1 MATIQELESFKMSDA
16 VKFHKELNPQLW
28 EDHKLDPEVRDQ
40 LLLIAEDFVEYLGLD
55 NLKVE
60 DVTISGS
67 NAAYSYT
74 PHSDLDLHILV
85 DFNELPNNEVYQE
98 LFTAKKT
105 LYNDAHDISVHGVP
119 VELYVQD
126 TNNPVHSLGEYS
138 IVHDRWIRIPKKR
151 RANYDE
157 AATKAK
163 YEKLGDLIEIALKSK
178 DPKRVADTI
187 ALVKRYRKSGLDK
200 HGEFGPENLAYK
212 AVRKQGLVQALYDL
226 KAQLHGEKLSIEEDT
241 GSIADMIKSSLGL
254 KQFIVTEKNNDL
266 YLDSIIVDKK
276 DQNKGLGTKALE
288 QLISYADQTGKR
300 IILTPGLPNKEHGT
314 TSRNRLVKF
323 YKKFGFKENKG
334 RSIDFA
340 MGAGKM
346 YRDPK
351 GQLQEKEHKLL
362 NKPTLTVG
370 ELAEK
375 HGVSR
380 MDIATQLDKG
390 IKVELEHTKDKS
402 VAREIALDHLAEDPK
417 YYDKLASVELEEQQ
431 LDETVEENQIVNVVS
446 NIAAAQIAK
455 VMKAKESKLLALLD
469 GGLSPKEK
477 LELFGVKVKDLN
489 VPNVNDPL
497 LKKLF
502 NILYIKVNSQVDF
515 YDDPSAPKTL
525 GGYYDGDYT
534 VELFFPAIEYVAGKR
549 ESQLKS
555 EIASTLAHE
564 IQHAI
569 DDYKSEN
576 AVYAGSNI
584 SPAKDMQG
592 YLKLPYEV
600 NARFQEATMDIAKYI
615 AMPKNDGS
623 KTTQADL
630 PELIR
635 YAFEKNRLDKIYEK
649 NQKEYKR
656 LLTRA
661 YKFFDAEMK
670 APKKATPIPQNIA
683 KRALAWILGKQTKE
697 INESVAY
704 HVTPT
709 RNLRSIMKNGLR
721 PQIGD
726 RSSQLDGEVEGIFL
740 FPSLG
745 DVEAAVSSWLGDEFD
760 EDEELSLLAVD
771 ITGLEDNIVQGAD
784 YETIVNTTISPDRI
798 KVDDSLLLEASGYIP
813 STKEK
818 NDPRFKTAL
827 TVDIKPDS
835 IKKNAKAFNWKTS
848 RAGIPP
854 QARADGKI
862 NENVSQK
869 SGSVSHALVNEFLST
884 RTNNERRFYAIR
896 DNCGPAASDM
906 RNWLENTKG
915 IKTKRV
921 RGEFVADDVV
931 SKKADFTP
939 DMKKEFISA
948 GLDWNSPED
957 RYNFIKNNPKYA
969 TEWKKIPHYWLTDE
983 SGEIYDP
990 TGYIQFINPGLAT
1003 DLNKRRYIPESQA
1016 RPDGKIAEDLMREWK
1031 SFLAEDQEQQELFP
1045 GYDEKHRQE
1054 RLNAWLGKSQAV
1066 TANYK
1071 PKVLYH
1077 ATTKHFDQFRAQN
1090 KGFASALGMTFEV
1103 DRSGIFLA
1111 ENPKFAA
1118 EYIEDEYGAYKE
1130 NAVIIPVYLSAQ
1142 YTFVLTDS
1150 GLSPMLNDEALV
1162 EEFKEHDID
1171 LRSIYYHVYEDQRWE
1186 LFDGPEGEEFV
1197 ANLKKLGY
1205 DSAYMYEDSRHLGR
1219 NGVWVAFEPSQV
1231 KAITNRGSFS
1241 PDDPRLMK
1249 ENG

>member
-74 PHSDLDLHILV
+74 PHSDLDLHVLV
-85 DFNELPNNEVYQE
+85 DFNQLPNNEVYQE

-226 KAQLHGEKLSIEEDT
+226 KAQLHGEKLSIEE
-241 GSIADMIKSSLGL
+241 
-254 KQFIVTEKNNDL
+254 
-266 YLDSIIVDKK
+266 
-276 DQNKGLGTKALE
+276 
-288 QLISYADQTGKR
+288 
-300 IILTPGLPNKEHGT
+300 
-314 TSRNRLVKF
+314 
-323 YKKFGFKENKG
+323 
-334 RSIDFA
+334 
-340 MGAGKM
+340 
-346 YRDPK
+346 
-351 GQLQEKEHKLL
+351 EHKLL
-362 NKPTLTVG
+362 NKPTLTVA
-370 ELAEK
+370 EIAEK
-375 HGVSR
+375 HGVDR
-380 MDIATQLDKG
+380 MQIAKQLDKG
-390 IKVELEHTKDKS
+390 VKVELEHTKDKS

-417 YYDKLASVELEEQQ
+417 YYDKLAKVELEENQYTFAGKDPMSFKSPNGGTPTMLLVTGQGSRYLVTSDGMVLRNKSFHASTGGEDQGLKDWSGAIEFYDPNEKPGGAPFALTVSKAVEKKLPVALSNTKDGKRALLIYDGKQWRVAKVSDIYNNVASNDDPIVATYSKTPKLSWNVFDYDVDSNNRIVRAHPGSPVTHGIQLNQPTQ
-431 LDETVEENQIVNVVS
+431 LDETAHESQLVNLISKRAAEEIFKMLRKKES
-446 NIAAAQIAK
+446 TLAK
-455 VMKAKESKLLALLD
+455 VLGPDTKR
-469 GGLSPKEK
+469 EK
-477 LELFGVKVKDLN
+477 LQYWGISAEKLGV
-489 VPNVNDPL
+489 PYVNDPVL
-497 LKKLF
+497 GSVLHHAKFIAVDYIDRLRPKRVASYDP
-502 NILYIKVNSQVDF
+502 NTHEILVHY
-515 YDDPSAPKTL
+515 
-525 GGYYDGDYT
+525 
-534 VELFFPAIEYVAGKR
+534 PAIVR
-549 ESQLKS
+549 D
-555 EIASTLAHE
+555 ASDYGYETEQYLAKIIAHE
-564 IQHAI
+564 LQHAV
-569 DDYKSEN
+569 DNFKSRGK
-576 AVYAGSNI
+576 AFDTKKTAYAT
-584 SPAKDMQG
+584 
-592 YLKLPYEV
+592 LPYEI
-600 NARFQEATMDIAKYI
+600 NARFQEALMNMTIEFDEARKRGKILKR
-615 AMPKNDGS
+615 
-623 KTTQADL
+623 TDL
-630 PELIR
+630 PRFVDGALEHNIISQYLPKDGKR
-635 YAFEKNRLDKIYEK
+635 YKQLAK
-649 NQKEYKR
+649 
-656 LLTRA
+656 RA
-661 YKFFDAEMK
+661 YKFFDAEFNN
-670 APKKATPIPQNIA
+670 PKQEKPLSLG
-683 KRALAWILGKQTKE
+683 KRAINYILGKPTSSV
-697 INESVAY
+697 NESIAY

-771 ITGLEDNIVQGAD
+771 ITGLENNIVQGAD

-813 STKEK
+813 SAKEK

-827 TVDIKPDS
+827 TVDVKPDS

-854 QARADGKI
+854 QAR
-862 NENVSQK
+862 
-869 SGSVSHALVNEFLST
+869 
-884 RTNNERRFYAIR
+884 
-896 DNCGPAASDM
+896 
-906 RNWLENTKG
+906 
-915 IKTKRV
+915 
-921 RGEFVADDVV
+921 
-931 SKKADFTP
+931 
-939 DMKKEFISA
+939 
-948 GLDWNSPED
+948 
-957 RYNFIKNNPKYA
+957 
-969 TEWKKIPHYWLTDE
+969 
-983 SGEIYDP
+983 
-990 TGYIQFINPGLAT
+990 
-1003 DLNKRRYIPESQA
+1003 
-1016 RPDGKIAEDLMREWK
+1016 PDGKIAEDLMNEWK

-1066 TANYK
+1066 TATYK

-1090 KGFASALGMTFEV
+1090 KGFASALGMAFEV

-1171 LRSIYYHVYEDQRWE
+1171 LRSIYYHIYEDQRWE

-1205 DSAYMYEDSRHLGR
+1205 DSAFMYEDSKYLGR

-1241 PDDPRLMK
+1241 PDDPRMMK

>member
-74 PHSDLDLHILV
+74 PHSDLDLHVLV
-85 DFNELPNNEVYQE
+85 DFNQLPNNEVYQE
-98 LFTAKKT
+98 LITAKKT
-105 LYNDAHDISVHGVP
+105 LYNDAHDISVHDVP

-163 YEKLGDLIEIALKSK
+163 YEKLGDLIELALKSK

-212 AVRKQGLVQALYDL
+212 AVRKQGLVQDLYDL
-226 KAQLHGEKLSIEEDT
+226 KSQLHGEKLSIEE
-241 GSIADMIKSSLGL
+241 
-254 KQFIVTEKNNDL
+254 
-266 YLDSIIVDKK
+266 
-276 DQNKGLGTKALE
+276 
-288 QLISYADQTGKR
+288 
-300 IILTPGLPNKEHGT
+300 
-314 TSRNRLVKF
+314 
-323 YKKFGFKENKG
+323 
-334 RSIDFA
+334 
-340 MGAGKM
+340 
-346 YRDPK
+346 
-351 GQLQEKEHKLL
+351 EHKLL
-362 NKPTLTVG
+362 NKPTLTVA

-380 MDIATQLDKG
+380 MDIAKQLDKG
-390 IKVELEHTKDKS
+390 VKIELEHTKDKS

-417 YYDKLASVELEEQQ
+417 YYDKLASVELEEHQ
-431 LDETVEENQIVNVVS
+431 LDETAEENQIVNVVS

-813 STKEK
+813 SAKEK

-827 TVDIKPDS
+827 TVDVKPDS

-862 NENVSQK
+862 
-869 SGSVSHALVNEFLST
+869 
-884 RTNNERRFYAIR
+884 
-896 DNCGPAASDM
+896 
-906 RNWLENTKG
+906 
-915 IKTKRV
+915 
-921 RGEFVADDVV
+921 
-931 SKKADFTP
+931 
-939 DMKKEFISA
+939 
-948 GLDWNSPED
+948 
-957 RYNFIKNNPKYA
+957 
-969 TEWKKIPHYWLTDE
+969 
-983 SGEIYDP
+983 
-990 TGYIQFINPGLAT
+990 
-1003 DLNKRRYIPESQA
+1003 
-1016 RPDGKIAEDLMREWK
+1016 AEDLMKEWK

-1071 PKVLYH
+1071 PKILYH

-1249 ENG
+1249 ESSALEYLGNCTEDDVVDDIFGNVSEFARMVEEHGDEFTLGNLVVKYDDDQDIHYFYKDNG

>member
-74 PHSDLDLHILV
+74 PHSDLDLHVLV
-85 DFNELPNNEVYQE
+85 DFNQLPNNEVYQE

-226 KAQLHGEKLSIEEDT
+226 KAQLHGEKLSIEE
-241 GSIADMIKSSLGL
+241 
-254 KQFIVTEKNNDL
+254 
-266 YLDSIIVDKK
+266 
-276 DQNKGLGTKALE
+276 
-288 QLISYADQTGKR
+288 
-300 IILTPGLPNKEHGT
+300 
-314 TSRNRLVKF
+314 
-323 YKKFGFKENKG
+323 
-334 RSIDFA
+334 
-340 MGAGKM
+340 
-346 YRDPK
+346 
-351 GQLQEKEHKLL
+351 EHKLL
-362 NKPTLTVG
+362 NKPTLTVV
-370 ELAEK
+370 EIAER
-375 HGVSR
+375 HGVDR
-380 MDIATQLDKG
+380 MQIAKQLDKG

-417 YYDKLASVELEEQQ
+417 YYDKLAKVDLEEEQ
-431 LDETVEENQIVNVVS
+431 LDETTHESQLINLISKRAAEEIF
-446 NIAAAQIAK
+446 K
-455 VMKAKESKLLALLD
+455 MLRKKESTLANLIAPDMKRDKLKFWGISA
-469 GGLSPKEK
+469 EK
-477 LELFGVKVKDLN
+477 LGV
-489 VPNVNDPL
+489 PYVNDPVL
-497 LKKLF
+497 GPVLHHAKF
-502 NILYIKVNSQVDF
+502 RAADYVDSINRKRIAS
-515 YDDPSAPKTL
+515 YDPSTH
-525 GGYYDGDYT
+525 DIT
-534 VELFFPAIEYVAGKR
+534 VHYPAIVRAAKDLDYETQEFLAKV
-549 ESQLKS
+549 
-555 EIASTLAHE
+555 IAHE
-564 IQHAI
+564 LQHAV
-569 DDYKSEN
+569 DNFKSKGKTFDTKKTS
-576 AVYAGSNI
+576 YAT
-584 SPAKDMQG
+584 
-592 YLKLPYEV
+592 LPYEI
-600 NARFQEATMDIAKYI
+600 NARFQEALMNITLAFDDAKKKGRVPDRKNLPAFI
-615 AMPKNDGS
+615 DSTFKHNNISEFLPKDG
-623 KTTQADL
+623 K
-630 PELIR
+630 R
-635 YAFEKNRLDKIYEK
+635 
-649 NQKEYKR
+649 YKR
-656 LLTRA
+656 LVARA
-661 YKFFDAEMK
+661 YKFFDAELNN
-670 APKKATPIPQNIA
+670 PKKEKPLSIV
-683 KRALAWILGKQTKE
+683 KRAMNYILEKPTSSV
-697 INESVAY
+697 NESVAY

-740 FPSLG
+740 FPSLN

-813 STKEK
+813 SAKEK

-827 TVDIKPDS
+827 TVDVKPDS

-854 QARADGKI
+854 QAR
-862 NENVSQK
+862 
-869 SGSVSHALVNEFLST
+869 
-884 RTNNERRFYAIR
+884 
-896 DNCGPAASDM
+896 
-906 RNWLENTKG
+906 
-915 IKTKRV
+915 
-921 RGEFVADDVV
+921 
-931 SKKADFTP
+931 
-939 DMKKEFISA
+939 
-948 GLDWNSPED
+948 
-957 RYNFIKNNPKYA
+957 
-969 TEWKKIPHYWLTDE
+969 
-983 SGEIYDP
+983 
-990 TGYIQFINPGLAT
+990 
-1003 DLNKRRYIPESQA
+1003 
-1016 RPDGKIAEDLMREWK
+1016 PDGKIAEDLMKEWK

-1142 YTFVLTDS
+1142 YTFDLTDN

-1205 DSAYMYEDSRHLGR
+1205 DSAYMYESSRHLGR

-1241 PDDPRLMK
+1241 ADDPRLMK